1 MINQPL
7 GGERP
12 AAGLVMSQIG
22 KSFAN
27 VTALNAVTLLL
38 NPGEIHGLIGE
49 NGAGKSTL
57 IKILAGVY
65 QADSGSATLDG
76 APIPFGNPAAIEAM
90 GIRVIHQEL
99 NLIAH
104 FTVAESVFLGQEYRH
119 RWGALDRKRMNAAT
133 EAFFRDSWQLS
144 INPRRLIR
152 DLSLAERKLVQIARA
167 LIDGAA
173 KLVVFDEPTAPLE
186 AQEAS
191 LVSSAILRL
200 REQGIAILYI
210 SHYLNEIAALCDRG
224 TVLRNGEVVGYPD
237 RSLLQDT
244 DALIKMMV
252 GREIEQLYTP
262 RRSAPPEADAI
273 APLLSV
279 RALGDGHQLCDINF
293 DIQPGEIVGIAG
305 LLGAGRDVLVDLLYG
320 LKRVDSGVISI
331 DGQPR
336 RIRTPKQA
344 IRAGMALV
352 PRDRRHQGLILPF
365 STADN
370 INLASLSD
378 TATLGWE
385 HRGRALEKARSWI
398 EQLSIR
404 PGRPE
409 LPVRLMSGGNQ
420 QKAIL
425 ARWLG
430 TDARLFIL
438 DEPTLGVD
446 IGARSDIYQRT
457 RQLADRGRAV
467 LVSSSDAPELLGL
480 CDRILVM
487 WRGELVANLT
497 TQGLTLDALLAT
509 INGGQEQQL

>member
-1 MINQPL
+1 M
-7 GGERP
+7 E
-12 AAGLVMSQIG
+12 QIG
-22 KSFAN
+22 KRFAS
-27 VTALNAVTLLL
+27 VTALNAVTLRL

-76 APIPFGNPAAIEAM
+76 HPLPLGNPAAIEAA

-99 NLIAH
+99 NLIPH
-104 FTVAESVFLGQEYRH
+104 FTVAESVFLGQEYRT
-119 RWGALDRKRMNAAT
+119 RWGALDRRRMKAAT
-133 EAFFRDSWQLS
+133 AQFFQQNWQLA
-144 INPRRLIR
+144 IDPERLVR

-173 KLVVFDEPTAPLE
+173 RLVVFDEPTAPLE

-200 REQGIAILYI
+200 RDQGIAILYI
-210 SHYLNEIAALCDRG
+210 SHYLNEIATLCDRG

-237 RSLLQDT
+237 RDLLQNT
-244 DALIKMMV
+244 EALIAMMV
-252 GREIEQLYTP
+252 GREIDQLYTP
-262 RRSAPPEADAI
+262 RQRPAADNGAI
-273 APLLSV
+273 PLLSV
-279 RALGDGHQLCDINF
+279 RQLSDGRQLQDLSF
-293 DIQPGEIVGIAG
+293 DIQPGEIVGVAG

-320 LKRVDSGVISI
+320 LRPAERGTIHLE
-331 DGQPR
+331 GRPR

-344 IRAGMALV
+344 IR
-352 PRDRRHQGLILPF
+352 
-365 STADN
+365 
-370 INLASLSD
+370 
-378 TATLGWE
+378 
-385 HRGRALEKARSWI
+385 
-398 EQLSIR
+398 
-404 PGRPE
+404 PGRPG
-409 LPVRLMSGGNQ
+409 LPVRYMSGGNQ

-446 IGARSDIYQRT
+446 IGARRDIYQRT
-457 RQLADRGRAV
+457 RQLADQGRAV

-480 CDRILVM
+480 CDRILVL
-487 WRGELVANLT
+487 WRGALAANLPT
-497 TQGLTLDALLAT
+497 RGLTLDALLVA
-509 INGGQEQQL
+509 INGGQEPSP

>member
-1 MINQPL
+1 
-7 GGERP
+7 
-12 AAGLVMSQIG
+12 
-22 KSFAN
+22 
-27 VTALNAVTLLL
+27 
-38 NPGEIHGLIGE
+38 
-49 NGAGKSTL
+49 
-57 IKILAGVY
+57 
-65 QADSGSATLDG
+65 
-76 APIPFGNPAAIEAM
+76 
-90 GIRVIHQEL
+90 
-99 NLIAH
+99 
-104 FTVAESVFLGQEYRH
+104 
-119 RWGALDRKRMNAAT
+119 
-133 EAFFRDSWQLS
+133 
-144 INPRRLIR
+144 
-152 DLSLAERKLVQIARA
+152 
-167 LIDGAA
+167 
-173 KLVVFDEPTAPLE
+173 
-186 AQEAS
+186 
-191 LVSSAILRL
+191 
-200 REQGIAILYI
+200 
-210 SHYLNEIAALCDRG
+210 
-224 TVLRNGEVVGYPD
+224 
-237 RSLLQDT
+237 
-244 DALIKMMV
+244 MV
-252 GREIEQLYTP
+252 GREIEQLYPP
-262 RRSAPPEADAI
+262 RQSAPPEADAS

-279 RALGDGHQLCDINF
+279 RGLGDGHQLRDITF
-293 DIQPGEIVGIAG
+293 DIQPGEIVGVAG

-331 DGQPR
+331 DGQPK

-365 STADN
+365 TTADN

-378 TATLGWE
+378 TATFGWE
-385 HRGRALEKARSWI
+385 HRGLALEKARSWI

>member
-1 MINQPL
+1 MINQHTR
-7 GGERP
+7 GERP
-12 AAGLVMSQIG
+12 AAGLVMEQIG
-22 KSFAN
+22 KRFAS
-27 VTALNAVTLLL
+27 VTALNAVTLRL

-76 APIPFGNPAAIEAM
+76 HPLPLGNPAAIEAA

-99 NLIAH
+99 NLIPH
-104 FTVAESVFLGQEYRH
+104 FTVAESVFLGQEYRT
-119 RWGALDRKRMNAAT
+119 RWGALDRRRMKAAT
-133 EAFFRDSWQLS
+133 AQFFQQNWQLA
-144 INPRRLIR
+144 IDPERLVR

-173 KLVVFDEPTAPLE
+173 RLVVFDEPTAPLE

-200 REQGIAILYI
+200 RDQGIAILYI
-210 SHYLNEIAALCDRG
+210 SHYLNEIATLCDRG

-237 RSLLQDT
+237 RDLLQNT
-244 DALIKMMV
+244 EALIAMMV
-252 GREIEQLYTP
+252 GREIDQLYTP
-262 RRSAPPEADAI
+262 RQRPAADNGAT
-273 APLLSV
+273 PLLSV
-279 RALGDGHQLCDINF
+279 RQLSDGRQLQDLSF
-293 DIQPGEIVGIAG
+293 DIQPGEIVGVAG

-320 LKRVDSGVISI
+320 LRPAERGTIHLE
-331 DGQPR
+331 GRPR

-365 STADN
+365 TTADN
-370 INLASLSD
+370 INLASLPE
-378 TATLGWE
+378 TATFGWE
-385 HRGRALEKARSWI
+385 RRGIAEQKARDWI
-398 EQLSIR
+398 EQLAIR
-404 PGRPE
+404 PGRPG
-409 LPVRLMSGGNQ
+409 LPVRYMSGGNQ

-446 IGARSDIYQRT
+446 IGARRDIYQRT
-457 RQLADRGRAV
+457 RQLADQGRAV

-480 CDRILVM
+480 CDRILVL
-487 WRGELVANLT
+487 WRGALAANLPT
-497 TQGLTLDALLAT
+497 RGLTLDALLVA
-509 INGGQEQQL
+509 INGGQEPSP

>member
-1 MINQPL
+1 MITQSS
-7 GGERP
+7 GGATP
-12 AAGLVMSQIG
+12 AAGLAMNQIS

-65 QADSGSATLDG
+65 RADSGNATLDG
-76 APIPFGNPAAIEAM
+76 EPLPLGNPAAIEAL

-99 NLIAH
+99 NLIPH
-104 FTVAESVFLGQEYRH
+104 FTVAESVFLGQEYRT
-119 RWGALDRKRMNAAT
+119 RWGALDRRRMNAAT
-133 EAFFRDSWQLS
+133 EAFFRDSWQLD

-237 RSLLQDT
+237 RELLQNT

-252 GREIEQLYTP
+252 GRDIEQLYTP
-262 RRSAPPEADAI
+262 RQSSAHQVDAA
-273 APLLSV
+273 APVLSV
-279 RALGDGHQLCDINF
+279 RHLSDGQQLHDISF
-293 DIQPGEIVGIAG
+293 DIQP
-305 LLGAGRDVLVDLLYG
+305 GAGRDVLVDLLYG
-320 LKRVDSGVISI
+320 LRRPRSGTISI
-331 DGQPR
+331 DGQAKR
-336 RIRTPKQA
+336 LRTPYQA
-344 IRAGMALV
+344 TRAGLALV

-370 INLASLSD
+370 INLASLPE
-378 TATLGWE
+378 TATFGWE
-385 HRGRALEKARSWI
+385 HRGKALDKARGWI
-398 EQLSIR
+398 EQLAIR

-409 LPVRLMSGGNQ
+409 LPVRFMSGGNQ

-457 RQLADRGRAV
+457 RELADRGRGV

-487 WRGELVANLT
+487 WRGELVANLPT
-497 TQGLTLDALLAT
+497 RGLTLDALLVT
-509 INGGQEQQL
+509 INGGQEQQV